1 VIIMKRDLL
10 SAFDMKDDLEQI
22 IDLAIT
28 IKKKRYDYEPVLS
41 RHILGMI
48 FEKQSTRTRVSLETA
63 IEQLGG
69 HAIYLN
75 PNDMQVGR
83 GETIADT
90 ARVLSGFVDF
100 ISYRAYKSENVAELA
115 RNASV
120 PVINALDDKEHP
132 VQIVA
137 DFMTM
142 KEKFGKLR
150 GLKLA
155 YVGDGNNMANSLIAG
170 ASILGVDVSVAAPQ
184 GHKPNPAIVQR
195 AKEIAKGKGSKVEVL
210 DSPQDAVENAD
221 AVYTDVWVSMGEEA
235 DKKEKEKQFAGYQ
248 INDSLM
254 AKANRTAIFMHCL
267 PAHRGLEVS
276 ASVIDGPK
284 SIVFWQAE
292 NRHTAKAILLTLH
305 KSMPPRSS
313 L

>member
-1 VIIMKRDLL
+1 MKRDLL

-22 IDLAIT
+22 VDLAISL
-28 IKKKRYDYEPVLS
+28 KKRRYDYEPVLA

-75 PNDMQVGR
+75 PSDMQVGR

-100 ISYRAYKSENVAELA
+100 ISYRAYSSENVAELA
-115 RNASV
+115 KNASV
-120 PVINALDDKEHP
+120 PVINALDNREHP

-142 KEKFGKLR
+142 KEKFGKLK

-170 ASILGVDVSVAAPQ
+170 ASILGVDISVAAPK
-184 GHKPNPAIVQR
+184 GHKPDQAIVQR
-195 AKEIAKGKGSKVEVL
+195 AKETAKVMSSKVEVL
-210 DSPQDAVENAD
+210 DSPLEAVENAD
-221 AVYTDVWVSMGEEA
+221 AVYTDVWVSMGEETE
-235 DKKEKEKQFAGYQ
+235 KKEKENQFIGYQ
-248 INDSLM
+248 VNDSLM
-254 AKANRTAIFMHCL
+254 SRAKRTAIFMHCL

-276 ASVIDGPK
+276 ASVIDGQK
-284 SIVFWQAE
+284 SIVFRQAE
-292 NRHTAKAILLTLH
+292 NRLHTAKAILLTLH
-305 KSMPPRSS
+305 KSMSPKSS
-313 L
+313 P

>member
-1 VIIMKRDLL
+1 MKNMKRDLL

-22 IDLAIT
+22 IDLSINL
-28 IKKKRYDYEPVLS
+28 KKRRYDYEPVLS

-83 GETIADT
+83 GETVADT

-100 ISYRAYKSENVAELA
+100 ISYRAYSSENVVELA
-115 RNASV
+115 KNASV
-120 PVINALDDKEHP
+120 PVINALDNKEHP

-137 DFMTM
+137 DFMTI
-142 KEKFGKLR
+142 KEKFGKLK

-170 ASILGVDVSVAAPQ
+170 ASILGVDVSVGAPQ
-184 GHKPNPAIVQR
+184 GHKPDSSIVKR
-195 AKEIAKGKGSKVEVL
+195 AKDLAKKNGSSVEIL
-210 DSPQDAVENAD
+210 DDPMEAAENAD

-235 DKKEKEKQFAGYQ
+235 EKKEKERQFSGFQ
-248 INDSLM
+248 VNDSLM
-254 AKANRTAIFMHCL
+254 SKAKKSAIFMHCL

-276 ASVIDGPK
+276 ASVIDGPR
-284 SIVFWQAE
+284 SIVFQQAE
-292 NRHTAKAILLTLH
+292 NRLHTAKAILLTLH
-305 KSMPPRSS
+305 KSMHTHS
-313 L
+313 

>member
-1 VIIMKRDLL
+1 MNMKRDLL
-10 SAFDMKDDLEQI
+10 SAFDMKDDLEDI
-22 IDLAIT
+22 VDLAISL
-28 IKKKRYDYEPVLS
+28 KKRRYDYDPVLS

-48 FEKQSTRTRVSLETA
+48 FEKPSTRTRVSLETA

-75 PNDMQVGR
+75 PNDMQIGR
-83 GETIADT
+83 GETVADT
-90 ARVLSGFVDF
+90 ARVLSRFVDF
-100 ISYRAYKSENVAELA
+100 ISYRAHSSENVAELA
-115 RNASV
+115 RNATV
-120 PVINALDDKEHP
+120 PVINALDNKEHP

-142 KEKFGKLR
+142 KEKFGKLQA
-150 GLKLA
+150 LKLA

-170 ASILGVDVSVAAPQ
+170 AAILGMNVSVAAPP
-184 GHKPNPAIVQR
+184 GHKPDSSIMQR
-195 AKEIAKGKGSKVEVL
+195 SKDLAKKKSTSVEIL
-210 DSPQDAVENAD
+210 DQPEDAVANAD

-235 DKKEKEKQFAGYQ
+235 EKKEKEKQFAGYQ

-254 AKANRTAIFMHCL
+254 AKANKNAIFMHCL

-284 SIVFWQAE
+284 SVVFDQAE
-292 NRHTAKAILLTLH
+292 NRLHTAKAILLTLH
-305 KSMPPRSS
+305 KSRSRGQ
-313 L
+313 

>member
-1 VIIMKRDLL
+1 MKNMKRDLL

-22 IDLAIT
+22 IDLSINL
-28 IKKKRYDYEPVLS
+28 KKRRYDYEPVLS

-83 GETIADT
+83 GETVADT

-100 ISYRAYKSENVAELA
+100 ISYRAYSSDNVAELA
-115 RNASV
+115 KNASV
-120 PVINALDDKEHP
+120 PVINALDNKEHP

-142 KEKFGKLR
+142 KEKFGKLK

-170 ASILGVDVSVAAPQ
+170 ASILGVDVSVGAPQ
-184 GHKPNPAIVQR
+184 GHKPDSSIVQK
-195 AKEIAKGKGSKVEVL
+195 AKDLTKKTGSRVEIL
-210 DSPQDAVENAD
+210 DDPMEAAENAD

-235 DKKEKEKQFAGYQ
+235 EKKEKERQFSGFQ
-248 INDSLM
+248 VNDSLM
-254 AKANRTAIFMHCL
+254 SKAKKSAIFMHCL

-276 ASVIDGPK
+276 ASVIDGPR
-284 SIVFWQAE
+284 SIVFQQAE
-292 NRHTAKAILLTLH
+292 NRLHTAKAILLTLH
-305 KSMPPRSS
+305 KSMHTHS
-313 L
+313 

>member
-1 VIIMKRDLL
+1 MKNMKRDLL

-22 IDLAIT
+22 IDLSINL
-28 IKKKRYDYEPVLS
+28 KKRRYDYEPVLS

-83 GETIADT
+83 GETVADT

-100 ISYRAYKSENVAELA
+100 ISYRAYSSENVIELA
-115 RNASV
+115 KNASV
-120 PVINALDDKEHP
+120 PVINALDNKEHP

-142 KEKFGKLR
+142 KEKFGKLK

-170 ASILGVDVSVAAPQ
+170 ASILGVDVSVGAPQ
-184 GHKPNPAIVQR
+184 EHKPDSSIVKR
-195 AKEIAKGKGSKVEVL
+195 AKDLAKKTGSRVEIMDDPMEA
-210 DSPQDAVENAD
+210 AENAD

-235 DKKEKEKQFAGYQ
+235 EKKEKERQFSGFQ
-248 INDSLM
+248 VNDSLM
-254 AKANRTAIFMHCL
+254 SKAKKSAIFMHCL

-276 ASVIDGPK
+276 ASVIDGPR
-284 SIVFWQAE
+284 SIVFQQAE
-292 NRHTAKAILLTLH
+292 NRLHTAKAILLTLN
-305 KSMPPRSS
+305 KSMHTHS
-313 L
+313 

>member
-1 VIIMKRDLL
+1 MKRDLL

-22 IDLAIT
+22 IDLSINL
-28 IKKKRYDYEPVLS
+28 KKRRYDYEPVLS

-83 GETIADT
+83 GETVADT

-100 ISYRAYKSENVAELA
+100 ISYRAYSSDNVAELA
-115 RNASV
+115 KNASV
-120 PVINALDDKEHP
+120 PVINALDNKEHP

-142 KEKFGKLR
+142 KEKFGKLK

-170 ASILGVDVSVAAPQ
+170 ASILGVDVSVGAPQ
-184 GHKPNPAIVQR
+184 GHKPDSSIVQK
-195 AKEIAKGKGSKVEVL
+195 AKDLTKKTGSRVEIL
-210 DSPQDAVENAD
+210 DDPMEAAENAD

-235 DKKEKEKQFAGYQ
+235 EKKEKERQFSGFQ
-248 INDSLM
+248 VNDSLM
-254 AKANRTAIFMHCL
+254 SKAKKSAIFMHCL

-276 ASVIDGPK
+276 ASVIDGPR
-284 SIVFWQAE
+284 SIVFQQAE
-292 NRHTAKAILLTLH
+292 NRLHTAKAILLTLH
-305 KSMPPRSS
+305 KSMHTHS
-313 L
+313 

>member
-1 VIIMKRDLL
+1 MKRDLL

-22 IDLAIT
+22 IDLSINL
-28 IKKKRYDYEPVLS
+28 KKRRYDYEPVLS

-83 GETIADT
+83 GETVADT

-100 ISYRAYKSENVAELA
+100 ISYRAYSSENVAELA
-115 RNASV
+115 KNASV
-120 PVINALDDKEHP
+120 PVINALDNKEHP

-142 KEKFGKLR
+142 KEKFGKLK

-170 ASILGVDVSVAAPQ
+170 ASILGVDVSVGAPQ
-184 GHKPNPAIVQR
+184 GHKPDSSIVQK
-195 AKEIAKGKGSKVEVL
+195 AKDLTKKTGSRVEIL
-210 DSPQDAVENAD
+210 DDPMEAAENAD

-235 DKKEKEKQFAGYQ
+235 EKKEKERQFSGFQ
-248 INDSLM
+248 VNDSLM
-254 AKANRTAIFMHCL
+254 SKAKKSAIFMHCL

-276 ASVIDGPK
+276 ASVIDGPR
-284 SIVFWQAE
+284 SIVFQQAE
-292 NRHTAKAILLTLH
+292 NRLHTAKAILLTLH
-305 KSMPPRSS
+305 KSMHTHS
-313 L
+313 

>member
-1 VIIMKRDLL
+1 MKRDLL

-22 IDLAIT
+22 IDLSINL
-28 IKKKRYDYEPVLS
+28 KKRRYDYEPVLA

-83 GETIADT
+83 GETVADT

-100 ISYRAYKSENVAELA
+100 ISYRAYSSENVAELA

-120 PVINALDDKEHP
+120 PVINALDNKEHP

-142 KEKFGKLR
+142 KEKFGKLK

-170 ASILGVDVSVAAPQ
+170 ASILGVDVSVGAPH
-184 GHKPNPAIVQR
+184 GHKPDSSIVQR
-195 AKEIAKGKGSKVEVL
+195 ANELAKKNGSKVEIL
-210 DSPQDAVENAD
+210 DDPMEAAENAD

-235 DKKEKEKQFAGYQ
+235 EKKEKERQFSGFQ
-248 INDSLM
+248 VNDSLM
-254 AKANRTAIFMHCL
+254 SKAKKSAIFMHCL

-276 ASVIDGPK
+276 ASVIDGPR
-284 SIVFWQAE
+284 SIVFQQAE
-292 NRHTAKAILLTLH
+292 NRLHTAKAILLTLH
-305 KSMPPRSS
+305 KSMHTHS
-313 L
+313 

>member
-1 VIIMKRDLL
+1 MKRDLL

-22 IDLAIT
+22 IDLSINL
-28 IKKKRYDYEPVLS
+28 KKRRYDYEPVLS

-83 GETIADT
+83 GETVADT

-100 ISYRAYKSENVAELA
+100 ISYRAYSSDNVAELA
-115 RNASV
+115 KNASV
-120 PVINALDDKEHP
+120 PVINALDNKEHP

-142 KEKFGKLR
+142 KEKFGKLK

-170 ASILGVDVSVAAPQ
+170 ASILGVDVSVGAPQ
-184 GHKPNPAIVQR
+184 GHKPDSSIVQK
-195 AKEIAKGKGSKVEVL
+195 AKDLTKKTGSRVEIL
-210 DSPQDAVENAD
+210 DDPMEAAENAD

-235 DKKEKEKQFAGYQ
+235 EKKEKERQFSGFQ
-248 INDSLM
+248 VNDSLM
-254 AKANRTAIFMHCL
+254 SKAKKSAIFMHCL

-276 ASVIDGPK
+276 ASVIDGPR
-284 SIVFWQAE
+284 SIVFQQAE
-292 NRHTAKAILLTLH
+292 NRLHTAKAILLTLN
-305 KSMPPRSS
+305 KSMHTHS
-313 L
+313 

>member
-1 VIIMKRDLL
+1 MKRDLL

-22 IDLAIT
+22 IDLSINL
-28 IKKKRYDYEPVLS
+28 KKRRYDYEPVLS

-83 GETIADT
+83 GETVADT

-100 ISYRAYKSENVAELA
+100 ISYRAYSSENVIELA
-115 RNASV
+115 KNASV
-120 PVINALDDKEHP
+120 PVINALDNKEHP

-142 KEKFGKLR
+142 KEKFGKLK

-170 ASILGVDVSVAAPQ
+170 ASILGVDVSVGAPQ
-184 GHKPNPAIVQR
+184 GHKPDSSIVQK
-195 AKEIAKGKGSKVEVL
+195 AKDLTKKTGSRVEIL
-210 DSPQDAVENAD
+210 DDPMEAAENAD

-235 DKKEKEKQFAGYQ
+235 EKKEKERQFSGFQ
-248 INDSLM
+248 VNDSLM
-254 AKANRTAIFMHCL
+254 SKAKKSAIFMHCL

-276 ASVIDGPK
+276 ASVIDGPR
-284 SIVFWQAE
+284 SIVFQQAE
-292 NRHTAKAILLTLH
+292 NRLHTAKAILLTLN
-305 KSMPPRSS
+305 KSMHTHS
-313 L
+313 

>member
-1 VIIMKRDLL
+1 MKNMKRDLL

-22 IDLAIT
+22 IDLSINL
-28 IKKKRYDYEPVLS
+28 KKRRYDYEPVLS

-83 GETIADT
+83 GETVADT

-100 ISYRAYKSENVAELA
+100 ISYRAYSSDNVAELA
-115 RNASV
+115 KNASV
-120 PVINALDDKEHP
+120 PVINALDNKEHP

-142 KEKFGKLR
+142 KEKFGKLK

-170 ASILGVDVSVAAPQ
+170 ASILGVDVSVGAPQ
-184 GHKPNPAIVQR
+184 GHKPDSSIVQR
-195 AKEIAKGKGSKVEVL
+195 AKDLAKKTGSSVEIL
-210 DSPQDAVENAD
+210 DDPMEAAENAD

-235 DKKEKEKQFAGYQ
+235 EKKEKERQFSGFQ
-248 INDSLM
+248 VNDSLM
-254 AKANRTAIFMHCL
+254 SKAKKSAIFMHCL

-276 ASVIDGPK
+276 ASVIDGPR
-284 SIVFWQAE
+284 SIVFQQAE
-292 NRHTAKAILLTLH
+292 NRLHTAKAILLTLH
-305 KSMPPRSS
+305 KSMHTHS
-313 L
+313 

>member
-1 VIIMKRDLL
+1 MKNMKRDLL

-22 IDLAIT
+22 IDLSINL
-28 IKKKRYDYEPVLS
+28 KKRRYDYEPVLS

-83 GETIADT
+83 GETVADT

-100 ISYRAYKSENVAELA
+100 ISYRAYSSENVIELA
-115 RNASV
+115 KNASV
-120 PVINALDDKEHP
+120 PVINALDNKEHP

-142 KEKFGKLR
+142 KEKFGKLK

-170 ASILGVDVSVAAPQ
+170 ASILGVDVSVGAPQ
-184 GHKPNPAIVQR
+184 GHKPDSSIVQK
-195 AKEIAKGKGSKVEVL
+195 AKDLTKKTGSRVEIL
-210 DSPQDAVENAD
+210 DDPMEAAENAD

-235 DKKEKEKQFAGYQ
+235 EKKEKERQFSGFQ
-248 INDSLM
+248 VNDSLM
-254 AKANRTAIFMHCL
+254 SKAKKSAIFMHCL

-276 ASVIDGPK
+276 ASVIDGPR
-284 SIVFWQAE
+284 SIVFQQAE
-292 NRHTAKAILLTLH
+292 NRLHTAKAILLTLH
-305 KSMPPRSS
+305 KSMHTHS
-313 L
+313 